1 MERSRDIPLE
11 RRVCEM
17 LQEKLLGYLDYRSG
31 TSGKKCVGFFR
42 MEVYEQTCDLE
53 ICVQGMRVTDDF
65 ERDVLLRG
73 AGNESGEEKEYVF
86 DHIRFSKG
94 QATIRH
100 RHVEKSNLFQSGVDS
115 DHLWEI
121 CIPIASGAEISCEV
135 RRKPVIKKQKD
146 RDKTAAEV
154 PEPEVVHLLSMEDMV
169 QDSDSDQSEESI
181 SVGFAEVEA
190 EVGVKSQEKFLEKEE
205 SGTEEVLQ
213 ATEAREPSSP
223 QLPRMS
229 EEKWAQLVSIYPK
242 VNPFQDRRTYLKLG
256 LQDFVLLPEKYYTM
270 CKNSFLLH
278 GYMNYGYLLL
288 ASYVKRGM
296 YEYYLGVPGVFY
308 EKERQV
314 AKLYGFDFFE
324 ADRENAREGDFGIY
338 FMKIAL

>member
-1 MERSRDIPLE
+1 
-11 RRVCEM
+11 M

-86 DHIRFSKG
+86 DHIRFSRG

-100 RHVEKSNLFQSGVDS
+100 RNVEKSNLFQSGVDS

-135 RRKPVIKKQKD
+135 RRKPVIIKQKD

-154 PEPEVVHLLSMEDMV
+154 PEPEVVHPLSMEDMV

-190 EVGVKSQEKFLEKEE
+190 EVGVKSQEEFREKEE
-205 SGTEEVLQ
+205 SGPEEVLQ

-242 VNPFQDRRTYLKLG
+242 VNPFQYMRTYLKLG